1 MSTPAQRNRALNGL
15 TAAMQREFTRIWM
28 RLDLSNPDTLRDPLA
43 VVLEEI
49 ADKYGTASAALAAD
63 FYDDMREDVVK
74 SGARFTPKLAEVPGS
89 KRFQSLAGWG
99 IGPLFGENPDT
110 VKALHKL
117 TGGLQL
123 VVGNAYRETIMGSS
137 IADPAARG
145 WQRVADGNAC
155 AFCLML
161 DGRGAVYSEAG
172 ADFASHDHCGCTA
185 EPAFEGEPKPVQPYT
200 PSARRISDVDRARVR
215 AWIKANA

>member
-15 TAAMQREFTRIWM
+15 TAAMQRDFTRIWM

-49 ADKYGTASAALAAD
+49 ADRYGTASAALAAD

-74 SGARFTPKLAEVPGS
+74 AGPRFTPRMAEVPGP

-99 IGPLFGENPDT
+99 IGPLFGEDPDS

-161 DGRGAVYSEAG
+161 EGRGAVYSEAG

-185 EPAFEGEPKPVQPYT
+185 EPAFEGEPKPVQPFT
-200 PSARRISDVDRARVR
+200 PSERRITDADRARVR
-215 AWIKANA
+215 DWIKANA